1 VVFIGKAQE
10 KCTIYRTEKR
20 RNPKTKRTYPWIVK
34 STVLVN
40 HYYFYRIDEDFG
52 PFFLKFCSHFPY
64 NAKLWLNGHKYLKQ
78 QLEQKGIAYQALEN
92 GILSCEDPQALQGL
106 CDRLSEDMI
115 DALLRKWLQ
124 RLPHPFAPGVGTV
137 TGPSSVKPAMTKDGQ
152 IKSGC
157 TTPRALPS
165 NDTSRSKAKLTRTI
179 QPMKPTS
186 KNVKRLTCWKRF
198 GVLVLFAISGMNNV
212 DSARCAIQKSPGSRA
227 GAFITASPVRWGVQQ
242 VLRTAF
248 YFIPSAMTGFIVNV
262 FPFRNRV
269 SSKEAFE
276 GLELGEGKPSRP
288 VLRGPGG
295 RKAAWLLGSFTG

>member
-1 VVFIGKAQE
+1 
-10 KCTIYRTEKR
+10 
-20 RNPKTKRTYPWIVK
+20 
-34 STVLVN
+34 
-40 HYYFYRIDEDFG
+40 
-52 PFFLKFCSHFPY
+52 
-64 NAKLWLNGHKYLKQ
+64 
-78 QLEQKGIAYQALEN
+78 
-92 GILSCEDPQALQGL
+92 
-106 CDRLSEDMI
+106 
-115 DALLRKWLQ
+115 
-124 RLPHPFAPGVGTV
+124 
-137 TGPSSVKPAMTKDGQ
+137 MTKDGQ

-186 KNVKRLTCWKRF
+186 KNAKGLTCWKRF
-198 GVLVLFAISGMNNV
+198 GVPVLFAISGMNNV
-212 DSARCAIQKSPGSRA
+212 DAARSAIQRSPGSQA
-227 GAFITASPVRWGVQQ
+227 GAFITASPVGRAVPL

-248 YFIPSAMTGFIVNV
+248 YFIPSAMTGFIVSV

-295 RKAAWLLGSFTG
+295 RKAAWLLGSYHDTGLCVSSQKTFARDSIVA